1 MLGLQGFF
9 VCWAVSNSVHMYQ
22 IHTRIELFVAN
33 KKKYPAVSPKKKVSS
48 LIRIQGLRENISYM
62 IDVQIIGLSQKFK
75 ITWQLIVQSST
86 I

>member
-33 KKKYPAVSPKKKVSS
+33 KKKYPAVSPKKKG
-48 LIRIQGLRENISYM
+48 IQLDTYPRPLRKYFLY
-62 IDVQIIGLSQKFK
+62 D
-75 ITWQLIVQSST
+75 
-86 I
+86 